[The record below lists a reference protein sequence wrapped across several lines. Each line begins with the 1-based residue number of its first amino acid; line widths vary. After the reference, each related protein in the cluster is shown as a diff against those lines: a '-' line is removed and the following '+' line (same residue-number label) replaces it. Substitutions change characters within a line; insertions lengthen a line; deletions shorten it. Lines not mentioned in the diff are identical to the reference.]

1 MRVAAVPP
9 AFEHKLC
16 SAAHSSL
23 GGYLVML
30 YKARDGLHLQG
41 LLHHCP
47 AVPALPRTYLPCRNW
62 NLLSSF
68 LVLPV
73 ALGSLL
79 TVGRNVRLLN

>member
-23 GGYLVML
+23 GGYLVVL
-30 YKARDGLHLQG
+30 YQARDGLHLQG

-47 AVPALPRTYLPCRNW
+47 AVLALPRTYLTSHAGTGTFELISCAPCCPGEFAHCR
-62 NLLSSF
+62 
-68 LVLPV
+68 
-73 ALGSLL
+73 
-79 TVGRNVRLLN
+79 T